1 MYPFH
6 PRHGETVLVRRRFNY
21 RGTDL
26 IAIAQPDGTLTCI
39 PEWMTRESAAR
50 IKLTAEPHFSLE
62 DLRSLRVEIDRLLEF
77 LPSDSKGEIDEH
89 DAKKRNS
96 GAAATA
102 AVRSRTTKRGPVTDP
117 EDSAVDSARSPVSR
131 HRRFTRDQGER
142 R

>member
-6 PRHGETVLVRRRFNY
+6 PRHGETVLVRRRFTY
-21 RGTDL
+21 RGTEL
-26 IAIAQPDGTLTCI
+26 AAIAQPDGTLTCI

-62 DLRSLRVEIDRLLEF
+62 DLCSLRVEIDRLLEF
-77 LPSDSKGEIDEH
+77 LPSDSKGEIAEY

-96 GAAATA
+96 RTVATA
-102 AVRSRTTKRGPVTDP
+102 AVRSSAAKRGLVTNP
-117 EDSAVDSARSPVSR
+117 EDSTVGSARSTVSR
-131 HRRFTRDQGER
+131 HRRIARDQRDR

>member
-6 PRHGETVLVRRRFNY
+6 PRHGGTVLVRRRFTY

-26 IAIAQPDGTLTCI
+26 VAIAQPDGTLTCI

-50 IKLTAEPHFSLE
+50 IKLTAEPYFSLE

-77 LPSDSKGEIDEH
+77 LPSDSKGEIAEY
-89 DAKKRNS
+89 DA
-96 GAAATA
+96 TT
-102 AVRSRTTKRGPVTDP
+102 AVRSSTAKRGPVTDP
-117 EDSAVDSARSPVSR
+117 EDSTVGFARSTVSR
-131 HRRFTRDQGER
+131 HRRVARNQRDR

>member
-6 PRHGETVLVRRRFNY
+6 PRHGETVLVRKRFTY
-21 RGTDL
+21 RGTEL
-26 IAIAQPDGTLTCI
+26 VAIAQPDGTLTCI

-77 LPSDSKGEIDEH
+77 LPSDSKGEIAEY
-89 DAKKRNS
+89 DASNS
-96 GAAATA
+96 RTVATA
-102 AVRSRTTKRGPVTDP
+102 AVRSSAAKRGLVTNP
-117 EDSAVDSARSPVSR
+117 EDSTVGSARSTVSR
-131 HRRFTRDQGER
+131 HRRVARDQRDR

>member
-6 PRHGETVLVRRRFNY
+6 PRHGETVLVRRRFTY
-21 RGTDL
+21 RGTEL
-26 IAIAQPDGTLTCI
+26 VAIAQPDGTLTCI

-62 DLRSLRVEIDRLLEF
+62 DLRSLRVEIDRLLVF
-77 LPSDSKGEIDEH
+77 LPSDSKGEIAEY

-96 GAAATA
+96 RTVATA
-102 AVRSRTTKRGPVTDP
+102 AVRSSTAKRGPVTYP
-117 EDSAVDSARSPVSR
+117 EDSTVGSARSTVSR
-131 HRRFTRDQGER
+131 HRRVARDQRAR